1 MFFKVNKEKLLS
13 VDQLTEPGLEHIEV
27 EGLVSIDGRT
37 MPLNIHDDVGNEYL
51 ENLGNFLNS
60 IFVDIKALRGL
71 QDNAELVTPKNH
83 RALSEVSF
91 ASVESLVDFMRLFTR
106 SAVFE
111 KSDLNQPA
119 HPRSFSGN
127 SVGQGTGRIALK
139 LITGILLGLTT
150 IVLKREELLTKMLKV
165 LNTNVKPVVREVW
178 A

>member
-1 MFFKVNKEKLLS
+1 VFFKVNKEKLLS

-91 ASVESLVDFMRLFTR
+91 ASVESLIDFMRLFTR

-111 KSDLNQPA
+111 KSDLN
-119 HPRSFSGN
+119 
-127 SVGQGTGRIALK
+127 
-139 LITGILLGLTT
+139 
-150 IVLKREELLTKMLKV
+150 
-165 LNTNVKPVVREVW
+165 
-178 A
+178 